1 MVEYFILRW
10 EEENNEFLPT
20 REQSGIRNGPT
31 YAVRVFFTALQIVYY
46 SRKWPSGMRTIDAPP
61 VDDKHLRMTIDRGN
75 QRGDK

>member
-31 YAVRVFFTALQIVYY
+31 YAVSLLY
-46 SRKWPSGMRTIDAPP
+46 SFADCVLFAEMAE
-61 VDDKHLRMTIDRGN
+61 
-75 QRGDK
+75 